1 MSVPAAYLGVILI
14 WSTTPLAIQWSA
26 QGAGFSFAV
35 MARMLIG
42 LVICLALLFATRT
55 AFPFTPAAR
64 RLYAISGLSLF
75 ASMFLTYWGALHIPS
90 GLISVIFGLS
100 PLATGVFA
108 ALWLAERTLTLFRI
122 SGLVLALAGL
132 WLIFGQPWPGDS
144 HASLGTLAV
153 VAGMALQALGLVWIK
168 RLNLRASPLAITTGS
183 LGVAVPCFILA
194 WVITDAAQ
202 LPAAATL
209 RAGVAIVYLGI
220 LGSVVGFTLYYYIIR
235 HLDAGRIALIMLVTP
250 VSALLL
256 GQTLNHEH
264 IPGVGW
270 VGIALIG
277 AGLLLYESQALR
289 QLRTVAYFLNS
300 SSSEAAGAGLSG
312 SPSTDRPASAL
323 LENSASSTLRPGCAI
338 TAPPP
343 R

>member
-42 LVICLALLFATRT
+42 LAVCLVLLAATRT

-64 RLYAISGLSLF
+64 RLYAVSGLSLF
-75 ASMFLTYWGALHIPS
+75 ASMLLTYWGALHIPS

-100 PLATGVFA
+100 PLVTGVFA
-108 ALWLAERTLTLFRI
+108 ALWLAERTLTPLRI
-122 SGLVLALAGL
+122 GGLGLALAGL

-144 HASLGTLAV
+144 HATLGTLAV

-168 RLNLRASPLAITTGS
+168 RLNVRVSSLAITTGS
-183 LGVAVPCFILA
+183 LGVAVPCFVLA
-194 WVITDAAQ
+194 WLIADAAQ
-202 LPAAATL
+202 LPTTATL
-209 RAGVAIVYLGI
+209 RAGTAIVYLGI
-220 LGSVVGFTLYYYIIR
+220 LGSVVGFTLYYYMIK

-256 GQTLNHEH
+256 GQTLNHER
-264 IPGVGW
+264 IPGIGW
-270 VGIALIG
+270 AGIALIG
-277 AGLLLYESQALR
+277 AGLLLYEWQALR
-289 QLRTVAYFLNS
+289 QLQ
-300 SSSEAAGAGLSG
+300 
-312 SPSTDRPASAL
+312 RPLIS
-323 LENSASSTLRPGCAI
+323 
-338 TAPPP
+338 
-343 R
+343 